1 MGQLMKQMGIAQVDI
16 EAVEVIIRTQ
26 DKDIIFDHPQVA
38 KVNMMGQNTYQIV
51 GEAIERERK
60 SATISI
66 SQEDINTV
74 TEQTGVSKEE
84 AEKALKSVEGDLA
97 KAILE
102 LNR

>member
-1 MGQLMKQMGIAQVDI
+1 MKQMGIAQVDI
-16 EAVEVIIRTQ
+16 EAIEVIIRTE
-26 DKDIIFDHPQVA
+26 DKDLVFDHPQVA

-60 SATISI
+60 SAAITI
-66 SQEDINTV
+66 SQEDIDTV
-74 TEQTGVSKEE
+74 AEQTGVSKED
-84 AEKALKSVEGDLA
+84 AETALKNAEGDLA